1 MRVKKY
7 GSRPYQAS
15 YKTRHLNEVHHHH
28 HAEKNFKKNLWDQG
42 TESIP
47 SFIFFAYPRACSFN
61 RYLKVFT
68 DLRRKKLLRVRSG
81 KRVGKICLRKYQSS
95 LRSRRLEV
103 TSAGKKGGHTR
114 KTPRSFFT
122 PITFK
127 RLLRRLLP
135 RRTCPPPP
143 RFQRRVRYNR
153 DTSSLWDWKYF
164 TSIRFSHK

>member
-1 MRVKKY
+1 MSTI
-7 GSRPYQAS
+7 SRPYQAS

-47 SFIFFAYPRACSFN
+47 PFISFAYPRACSFN

-103 TSAGKKGGHTR
+103 TGAGKKGGTR
-114 KTPRSFFT
+114 ERRPGLSSR
-122 PITFK
+122 P
-127 RLLRRLLP
+127 LLSSAFYVGYSQGEP
-135 RRTCPPPP
+135 APPPP
-143 RFQRRVRYNR
+143 PQIPEKSKVQQRHKFTVR
-153 DTSSLWDWKYF
+153 LKVLYF
-164 TSIRFSHK
+164 NQI